1 MNRHEKYF
9 FVEGFY
15 DELFFKAITESIFE
29 DLHFRIIQYS
39 MKRNEKVDNY
49 ILSLGAQHIPFLFI
63 ADEDPD
69 HFNSRASRINELTRR
84 YPHLSEENIV
94 LVAPEIEGWYIAG
107 LTREKARSLGIKNIL
122 DPDSCSKEKFVSILP
137 KKTDGILIRSEILEN
152 YDVVLAM
159 SNSASFKEFVNKV
172 KQI

>member
-29 DLHFRIIQYS
+29 DFHFRIIQYS

-69 HFNSRASRINELTRR
+69 HFNSRASRINEMTRR

-94 LVAPEIEGWYIAG
+94 LVAP
-107 LTREKARSLGIKNIL
+107 K
-122 DPDSCSKEKFVSILP
+122 
-137 KKTDGILIRSEILEN
+137 
-152 YDVVLAM
+152 
-159 SNSASFKEFVNKV
+159 
-172 KQI
+172 